1 MILSTNK
8 KHTIIQTKQLAIGYT
23 VKKQQQIIANAI
35 NIDLE
40 AGQLV
45 CLLGKN
51 GIGKSTLLRTLSKVQ
66 PKLSGE
72 LCIAEKAIEQLSTEA
87 LSKQMSLVL
96 TERIPESNLT
106 VYELIALGRQ
116 PYTNWIGT
124 LTEKD
129 NKHIEKA
136 IKQVHLEDIIDNKCD
151 ELSDGQLQKVMIA
164 RALAQ
169 NTELIILDEPTAHLD
184 IHHKLEVFNLLK
196 ELVKEFGKTIII
208 STHEVQLA
216 LQLADELWLMN
227 EKLFNTGTPNTMIEQ
242 GHLER
247 LFSSKFITFDSKTKQ
262 FIIKNS

>member
-1 MILSTNK
+1 MIAKK
-8 KHTIIQTKQLAIGYT
+8 KHSIIQATQLSIGYST
-23 VKKQQQIIANAI
+23 KKQQQVVSSS
-35 NIDLE
+35 IDIELE
-40 AGQLV
+40 SGKFV

-66 PKLSGE
+66 PKLAGE
-72 LCIAEKAIEQLSTEA
+72 LYINGNAIEQLSAQA
-87 LSKQMSLVL
+87 LSKRMSLVL

-124 LTEKD
+124 LSKKD
-129 NKHIEKA
+129 KNHIQKAIEQVHIEA
-136 IKQVHLEDIIDNKCD
+136 IVNKKCD

-184 IHHKLEVFNLLK
+184 IHHKLEVFNLLQGLVN
-196 ELVKEFGKTIII
+196 ELDKTIII
-208 STHEVQLA
+208 STHEVQLG

-227 EKLFNTGTPNTMIEQ
+227 EDSFNTGTPNELISQ

-247 LFSSKFITFDSKTKQ
+247 LFSSKFVTFDSKTKQ

>member
-1 MILSTNK
+1 MTAKK
-8 KHTIIQTKQLAIGYT
+8 KHSIIKSTQLAIGYST
-23 VKKQQQIIANAI
+23 KKQQQVISS
-35 NIDLE
+35 NIDIDLT
-40 AGQLV
+40 AGKLV
-45 CLLGKN
+45 CLMGKN

-66 PKLSGE
+66 PKLAGE
-72 LCIAEKAIEQLSTEA
+72 LYINNNAIEQLSAQA
-87 LSKQMSLVL
+87 LSKKMSLVL
-96 TERIPESNLT
+96 TERIPESNLK

-129 NKHIEKA
+129 KKHINKA
-136 IKQVHLEDIIDNKCD
+136 IEQVHIETIINKKCD

-196 ELVKEFGKTIII
+196 RLVKEFGKTILI
-208 STHEVQLA
+208 STHEVQLG

-227 EKLFNTGTPNTMIEQ
+227 EDSFNTGTPDELIEQ

-247 LFSSKFITFDSKTKQ
+247 LFSSKFVVFDSKSKQ